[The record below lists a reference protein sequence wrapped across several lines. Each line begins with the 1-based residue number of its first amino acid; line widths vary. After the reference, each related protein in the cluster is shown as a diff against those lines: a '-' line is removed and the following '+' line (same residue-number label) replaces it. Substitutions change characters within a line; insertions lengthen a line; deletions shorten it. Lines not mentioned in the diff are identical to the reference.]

1 MKSSLKL
8 LAFGIVFLAIGTIL
22 GAEFLGDIQEP
33 SESDTPIYDQ
43 RAEVMTEL
51 RRSLN
56 QARARIGLLEE
67 QLEDPLLSPAFIHS
81 GTTTSL
87 ARGGALPQ
95 AGELISSDTALI
107 KSDSTALSE
116 RLEELQSELERA
128 KNGEIELSDAEVQA
142 RVASL
147 QSAFAQA
154 AAAKDGSSAMK
165 AMMALS
171 NLDKRAFPAL
181 IDLWS
186 KMRENG
192 WYGLN
197 GGQRR
202 LWFNAKV
209 FHWALNAENIGGD
222 EKSSKAFRIQ
232 ALRYLP
238 WYETDPTKQA
248 ESYAKFLDG
257 VDKPGA
263 ELTDKE
269 KKLLKRGW
277 RRNGDLFRGT
287 IARLGSVNDAKS
299 AALLTQYADDPDLPI
314 DVRAMALNGLGRQS
328 ANSRDVERIIE
339 EGLRD
344 QSGTIRRAATIAQ
357 VRRNP
362 PASGLLVRG
371 VNRKSPLYKKIGIGS
386 VITKYNGRKIRNE
399 NDLKRALRKSKGK
412 QVTVEVN
419 RNGVISQ
426 VNVAGGKDLRLAQ
439 ERIRK

>member
-8 LAFGIVFLAIGTIL
+8 LAFGILFLGIGAIL
-22 GAEFLGDIQEP
+22 GAEFLGDIQQE
-33 SESDTPIYDQ
+33 SESDAPIYDPQ
-43 RAEVMTEL
+43 AEVMTEL

-67 QLEDPLLSPAFIHS
+67 QLEDPLLLPSAIHS
-81 GTTTSL
+81 GTLTRSGATS
-87 ARGGALPQ
+87 ALKSS
-95 AGELISSDTALI
+95 GELISDTAEVT
-107 KSDSTALSE
+107 SSSTALSE
-116 RLEELQSELERA
+116 RLEELQSELEKA
-128 KNGEIELSDAEVQA
+128 KNGEIELTDAEVQA

-147 QSAFAQA
+147 QGAFAQA
-154 AAAKDGSSAMK
+154 AAAKDGPSALK

-181 IDLWS
+181 IDLWT

-209 FHWALNAENIGGD
+209 FHWALNSENIGGD
-222 EKSSKAFRIQ
+222 EKSAKAFRIQ

-238 WYETDPTKQA
+238 WYEPDPAKQA
-248 ESYAKFLDG
+248 ESYAKFLES
-257 VDKPGA
+257 VEKPNPD
-263 ELTDKE
+263 LTDKQ
-269 KKLLKRGW
+269 KKALRRGW
-277 RRNGDLFRGT
+277 RRNGDLFRGS
-287 IARLGSVNDAKS
+287 IERLGTVNDEKS
-299 AALLTQYADDPDLPI
+299 AALLSRYADDPDLPV

-328 ANSRDVERIIE
+328 SNSRDIERIIE

-344 QSGTIRRAATIAQ
+344 QSGSIRRAATIAQ

-371 VNRKSPLYKKIGIGS
+371 VNRKSPLYKKVGIGS
-386 VITKYNGRKIRNE
+386 VITKYNGMKIRSE
-399 NDLKRALRKSKGK
+399 NDLKRALRRSKGK
-412 QVTVEVN
+412 QVSIEVN

-426 VNVAGGKDLRLAQ
+426 VNIRGGKDLRIAQ

>member
-8 LAFGIVFLAIGTIL
+8 LAFGIAFLAIGTIL

-33 SESDTPIYDQ
+33 VDSDTPIYDQ
-43 RAEVMTEL
+43 QAEVMTEL

-81 GTTTSL
+81 GTMTA
-87 ARGGALPQ
+87 ARLEALRQ
-95 AGELISSDTALI
+95 SGELISDTAEI

-116 RLEELQSELERA
+116 RLEELESELEKA
-128 KNGEIELSDAEVQA
+128 KNGEIQLTDAEVQA

-147 QSAFAQA
+147 QNAFAQA
-154 AAAKDGSSAMK
+154 AAAKDGASAMK

-209 FHWALNAENIGGD
+209 FHWALNSENIGGD
-222 EKSSKAFRIQ
+222 DKSAKAFKIQ

-248 ESYAKFLDG
+248 ESYAKFLEG
-257 VDKPGA
+257 VEKPGS

-287 IARLGSVNDAKS
+287 LSRLGSVDDAKS
-299 AALLTQYADDPDLPI
+299 AKLLTRYADDLDLPI

-328 ANSRDVERIIE
+328 ASSRDVERIIE

-386 VITKYNGRKIRNE
+386 VITKYNGMKIRNE

-412 QVTVEVN
+412 QITVEVN
-419 RNGVISQ
+419 RNGIISQ